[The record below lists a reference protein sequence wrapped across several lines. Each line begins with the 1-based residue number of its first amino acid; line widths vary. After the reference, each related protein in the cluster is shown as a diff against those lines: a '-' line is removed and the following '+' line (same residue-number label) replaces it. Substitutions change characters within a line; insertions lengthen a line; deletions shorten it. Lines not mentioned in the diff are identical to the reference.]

1 LLPIGSTVDIMRATY
16 ADTIGAVE
24 LKTVWTDPDF
34 DPNPDSVY
42 YTGVMELPIPRGATV
57 HRLH

>member
-1 LLPIGSTVDIMRATY
+1 LLPIGSTVDIMSATY
-16 ADTIGAVE
+16 ANTIGAVE

-34 DPNPDSVY
+34 DPSPNSVY
-42 YTGVMELPIPRGATV
+42 CTRVMEFPTPRGATV